1 MARLVRPPGIS
12 PDGERTAPR
21 SPWRV
26 FAVGAVVII
35 AVVAGLLLAIR
46 TFLFP
51 VWEANSE
58 ATRSVATA
66 QAQLDVLRTQEALTP
81 RPTPTDAPVAAVQP
95 TLAPTRAP
103 TAIPTVQPTPL
114 ATSAP
119 AAVTSA
125 PAAVTSAPAA
135 VTSAPAAVSAAGV
148 TPTPWPTVPPELNA
162 EISAAYLNY
171 FQVRGDALLAL
182 DSAPLS
188 QVAANGEL
196 TALQKNIEN
205 DRAQG
210 RALET
215 NVQHEF
221 VVLSVQGNEAVVAD
235 RYRDSSIFVDPV
247 THEPLPGQ
255 VVPASA
261 DVAPVVKVVYHLQRI
276 DGIWKVLG
284 GERAP

>member
-12 PDGERTAPR
+12 PDAEGTAPR

-51 VWEANSE
+51 VWEGNSE

-66 QAQLDVLRTQEALTP
+66 QARLDVLRTQEALTP
-81 RPTPTDAPVAAVQP
+81 HPTPKAAPVAAVQP

-114 ATSAP
+114 ATSASV
-119 AAVTSA
+119 AVTL
-125 PAAVTSAPAA
+125 
-135 VTSAPAAVSAAGV
+135 APAAVSAAGM
-148 TPTPWPTVPPELNA
+148 TPTPLPTVPPELNA
-162 EISAAYLNY
+162 EVSAAYLNY
-171 FQVRGDALLAL
+171 FQVRGDALLNL
-182 DSAPLS
+182 DPAPLT
-188 QVAANGEL
+188 QVAAGQVL
-196 TALQKNIEN
+196 AGLQKQIES

-210 RALET
+210 RAIET
-215 NVQHEF
+215 NVQHNF
-221 VVLSVQGNEAVVAD
+221 VVLSVQGDSATVAD
-235 RYRDSSIFVDPV
+235 GYRDFSVFVDPI

-261 DVAPVVKVVYHLQRI
+261 EAAPLAKVVYHLQRI
-276 DGIWKVLG
+276 DGIWKVVG
-284 GERAP
+284 GEREA

>member
-1 MARLVRPPGIS
+1 MAQLVRPPDPS
-12 PDGERTAPR
+12 RDAEPTAPR

-35 AVVAGLLLAIR
+35 AIVAGLLLAIR

-81 RPTPTDAPVAAVQP
+81 RPTSTGAPVAAVQP

-119 AAVTSA
+119 AAV
-125 PAAVTSAPAA
+125 
-135 VTSAPAAVSAAGV
+135 SAAGV
-148 TPTPWPTVPPELNA
+148 TPTPLPTVPPELNA
-162 EISAAYLNY
+162 EVSTAYLNY
-171 FQVRGDALLAL
+171 FQVSGDALLAL
-182 DSAPLS
+182 DTATLP
-188 QVAANGEL
+188 QVAAGQL
-196 TALQKNIEN
+196 LAGLQKQIES

-210 RALET
+210 RAIET
-215 NVQHEF
+215 NVQHDF
-221 VVLSVQGNEAVVAD
+221 VVLSVQGDTATVAD

-255 VVPASA
+255 VAPASA
-261 DVAPVVKVVYHLQRI
+261 DEAPLIKVVYHLQRI
-276 DGIWKVLG
+276 DGSWKVVDG
-284 GERAP
+284 ARQP

>member
-12 PDGERTAPR
+12 PDAEGTAPR

-81 RPTPTDAPVAAVQP
+81 HPTPTDAPVAAVQP

-103 TAIPTVQPTPL
+103 TRAPTAIPTVQPTPL
-114 ATSAP
+114 ATA
-119 AAVTSA
+119 
-125 PAAVTSAPAA
+125 
-135 VTSAPAAVSAAGV
+135 APAAVSAAGV

-171 FQVRGDALLAL
+171 FQVSGDALLAL
-182 DSAPLS
+182 DTATLP
-188 QVAANGEL
+188 QVAAGQVL
-196 TALQKNIEN
+196 AGLQQQIES

-210 RALET
+210 RAIET
-215 NVQHEF
+215 NVQHDF
-221 VVLSVQGNEAVVAD
+221 VVLSVQGDTATVAD

-255 VVPASA
+255 VAPASA
-261 DVAPVVKVVYHLQRI
+261 DEAPLIKVVYHLQRI
-276 DGIWKVLG
+276 NGVWKVVEG
-284 GERAP
+284 ARQP